1 MDAFIKK
8 RLQHKQNVTTNVP
21 QTVPEIFIF
30 FKFYSM
36 DTERKI
42 IVYNLEHTLQFV
54 KCIHMFLQFT
64 SNTNLLGSDISIAND
79 IY

>member
-42 IVYNLEHTLQFV
+42 IGYNLEIRQMHSYVSSIYF
-54 KCIHMFLQFT
+54 KYKPF
-64 SNTNLLGSDISIAND
+64 GSDISIANY

>member
-36 DTERKI
+36 DTELKI
-42 IVYNLEHTLQFV
+42 IGYNLEIRQMRSYVSSIYF
-54 KCIHMFLQFT
+54 KYK
-64 SNTNLLGSDISIAND
+64 LLAVTFQ
-79 IY
+79 

>member
-36 DTERKI
+36 DTELKI
-42 IVYNLEHTLQFV
+42 IGYNLEIRQMHSYVSSIYF
-54 KCIHMFLQFT
+54 KYKPF
-64 SNTNLLGSDISIAND
+64 GSDISIAND

>member
-42 IVYNLEHTLQFV
+42 IGYNLEIRQMHSYV
-54 KCIHMFLQFT
+54 
-64 SNTNLLGSDISIAND
+64 SSI
-79 IY
+79 YFKYKPFGQ